1 MMSSVT
7 APWTPPSWLARAIPA
22 LSWLPGYRRTDLS
35 ADLKAGATVAVLLI
49 PQAMAYAA
57 LAGVP
62 PIAGLYAALVSLVVY
77 AAFGTSRFISVGPV
91 AIDSLLT
98 AAAVAPL
105 ADGDPGRYLA
115 LSGAL
120 AVVVGLIQVTAGVAG
135 LGALVNFLS
144 TPVISGFTSA
154 AALTIAVTQ
163 LKDLLGLSL
172 SAPVTT
178 FLDAVREIAPRLGS
192 LDPTT
197 LLLGLGT
204 IAALVAL
211 KRWLPRLPG
220 PLVA

>member
-1 MMSSVT
+1 MN
-7 APWTPPSWLARAIPA
+7 APVPTTSPRLAGRLLPV
-22 LSWLPGYRRTDLS
+22 LLWLPGYSRPDLT

-120 AVVVGLIQVTAGVAG
+120 AVVVGLIQVAAGVAG

-154 AALTIAVTQ
+154 AAL
-163 LKDLLGLSL
+163 L
-172 SAPVTT
+172 SAY
-178 FLDAVREIAPRLGS
+178 
-192 LDPTT
+192 
-197 LLLGLGT
+197 
-204 IAALVAL
+204 
-211 KRWLPRLPG
+211 
-220 PLVA
+220 